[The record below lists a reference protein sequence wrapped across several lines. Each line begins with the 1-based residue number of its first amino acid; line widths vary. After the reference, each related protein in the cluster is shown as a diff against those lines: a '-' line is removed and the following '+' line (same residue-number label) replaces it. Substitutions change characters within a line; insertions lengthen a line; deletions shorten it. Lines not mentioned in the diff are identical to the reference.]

1 MSETIC
7 ARSRLIEEW
16 APRVDHDEREL
27 VRQCLQGDQA
37 ACADLVQEYAR
48 MVGTVIWRATGDHD
62 GIEDLAQETFLR
74 VFRGLRYFDAR
85 SKLSTWIYTIAHR
98 VAIDHLRRLRQGRVA
113 PRPDG
118 PVLAGRSAFA
128 DRPSAQGQVR
138 LQADITAGHK
148 GPPRGAD
155 LHGPRVSGFSRTVVA
170 PERSPETAAA
180 DEELDR
186 IVRGELNA
194 LPEKYRLPLV
204 YATLDELDYQTIAA
218 MLKVK
223 PGTVK
228 TLVFRARQMLRERV
242 EAVLAERR
250 EGTHAT

>member
-1 MSETIC
+1 ME
-7 ARSRLIEEW
+7 
-16 APRVDHDEREL
+16 HDEREL
-27 VRQCLQGDQA
+27 VRQCLDGNQD
-37 ACADLVQEYAR
+37 ACASLVQEYAQ
-48 MVGTVIWRATGDHD
+48 MVGTVIWRATGDHASV
-62 GIEDLAQETFLR
+62 EDLAQETFLR
-74 VFRGLRYFDAR
+74 VFRGLQYFDAR

-98 VAIDHLRRLRQGRVA
+98 VAIDHLRH
-113 PRPDG
+113 
-118 PVLAGRSAFA
+118 
-128 DRPSAQGQVR
+128 VR
-138 LQADITAGHK
+138 LKADSTNV
-148 GPPRGAD
+148 
-155 LHGPRVSGFSRTVVA
+155 VSGFSRTVVA
-170 PERSPETAAA
+170 PERNPETAAA
-180 DEELDR
+180 HEELDR

-228 TLVFRARQMLRERV
+228 TLVFRARQLLRERV

>member
-1 MSETIC
+1 
-7 ARSRLIEEW
+7 
-16 APRVDHDEREL
+16 
-27 VRQCLQGDQA
+27 
-37 ACADLVQEYAR
+37 
-48 MVGTVIWRATGDHD
+48 MVGTVIWRATGNHD
-62 GIEDLAQETFLR
+62 TVEDLAQETFLR
-74 VFRGLRYFDAR
+74 VFRGLGYFDAR

-98 VAIDHLRRLRQGRVA
+98 VAIDHLRHVRLKA
-113 PRPDG
+113 DTT
-118 PVLAGRSAFA
+118 AGRE
-128 DRPSAQGQVR
+128 
-138 LQADITAGHK
+138 
-148 GPPRGAD
+148 GPPRGVD
-155 LHGPRVSGFSRTVVA
+155 LDGPRASGFSRIGVA
-170 PERSPETAAA
+170 PERNPESAAA
-180 DEELDR
+180 HGELDR

-242 EAVLAERR
+242 EAVLAVRR

>member
-1 MSETIC
+1 MVAAEGFIPYPETIC
-7 ARSRLIEEW
+7 SSSRLIQEW

-27 VRQCLQGDQA
+27 VRQCLDGNQD
-37 ACADLVQEYAR
+37 ACASLVQEYAQ
-48 MVGTVIWRATGDHD
+48 MVGTVIWRATGDHASV
-62 GIEDLAQETFLR
+62 EDLAQETFLR

-85 SKLSTWIYTIAHR
+85 AKLSTWIYTIAHR
-98 VAIDHLRRLRQGRVA
+98 VAIDHLR
-113 PRPDG
+113 
-118 PVLAGRSAFA
+118 
-128 DRPSAQGQVR
+128 QVR
-138 LQADITAGHK
+138 LKPDTTAGRK

-155 LHGPRVSGFSRTVVA
+155 LNGPRVSDLSRTVVA
-170 PERSPETAAA
+170 PERNPETAAV
-180 DEELDR
+180 DEELDA
-186 IVRGELNA
+186 IVREQLYA

-228 TLVFRARQMLRERV
+228 TLVFRARQLLRERV
-242 EAVLAERR
+242 ELALAQRS